1 MAERQALYLPEVAP
15 DDPTVLA
22 EFLNREFARVSIA
35 ILLIAAG
42 SVEETFVVPAKPRT
56 GMLRLAD
63 GTSWNPGA
71 GRGVYYYDENS
82 SSWIKL

>member
-1 MAERQALYLPEVAP
+1 MAEQLALYTPEVAP
-15 DDPTVLA
+15 NDPAVLA

-42 SVEETFVVPAKPRT
+42 SVEETFVAPAKPRT

-63 GTSWNPGA
+63 GTNWNPGA
-71 GRGVYYYDENS
+71 GRGIYFYDENS